1 MEHTHTHHT
10 THMQIHIH
18 TQGTQINTNK
28 HSHNRDA
35 HTHTFVPTIHV
46 RPYHTDTHT
55 ITHMEHTQAHT
66 QMQTHSPHTI
76 QHTPYTKTHIHTK
89 RWCLLQDDW
98 FIYRWILSSK
108 NWFWWK
114 EPNRSQI
121 PLTSPPAMGSF
132 FSAHNPT
139 KMSHK
144 TMTKAD
150 RWGHP
155 SFLYQNWPKLTSSC
169 ISQLQSVYSCK
180 RKWTFSATL
189 RTTSFHKVW
198 LLSCDHVWRV
208 LVRGGGRLQL

>member
-1 MEHTHTHHT
+1 MLIQRST
-10 THMQIHIH
+10 HIH
-18 TQGTQINTNK
+18 TNTYTC
-28 HSHNRDA
+28 
-35 HTHTFVPTIHV
+35 THTYVCTNNTSQAIPNTG
-46 RPYHTDTHT
+46 THT
-55 ITHMEHTQAHT
+55 ITHMEHTQVHT

-121 PLTSPPAMGSF
+121 PLTSPPAMVSF